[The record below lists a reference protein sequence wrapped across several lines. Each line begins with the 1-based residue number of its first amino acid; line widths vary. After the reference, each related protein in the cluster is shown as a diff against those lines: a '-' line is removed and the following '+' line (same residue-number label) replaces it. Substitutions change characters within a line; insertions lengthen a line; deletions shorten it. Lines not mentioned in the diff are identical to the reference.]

1 MKIEYE
7 KTAFFKYAFSFN
19 INPEV
24 IDYCRYL
31 KDIYGWKQFN
41 YHDGKWRFND
51 MTIGI
56 EIKKKFPNTTIDQSV
71 IIDYAF
77 AEMNIEERKKRDT
90 EAIRLKTATVSSLKI
105 LGLKHDLYNYQ
116 KVGVEF
122 FINSGG
128 RAINADQMGC
138 GKSVQSLA
146 YITYTNK
153 KALII
158 CPASVKYSWE
168 NEIIKWTK
176 LKYEI
181 VTSKSSKNIFKKKVD
196 IFVINYDIIIKFYKE
211 ILNAGIECVVVDEF
225 TFIKNNRAI
234 RTKVVKKIASQISSV
249 LLLSGTPMLSRPV
262 ELFNAL
268 NIIDPFTWND
278 FVGYTKRYCNGHQGR
293 FGWDANGATNI
304 DELKERISKYFI
316 RRIKSEILPDLP
328 EKIFINRPVELPV
341 EWQEKYS
348 MAINRF
354 SEFLR
359 KVRGKEKIDIIK
371 SLQAEKLVK
380 LGELRQLTTMGKIDE
395 AEAIIRQ
402 TIDNGEK
409 ILVFSCYNTPLEIL
423 HKKFKNHSVLL
434 IGKTSEEDRREAI
447 DIFQGNEK
455 INIFF
460 GGTQSAGIGIT
471 LTAATNVLFIDYS
484 WTPADHAQAIDRI
497 HRPGQKAAY
506 VTIYNLYAKG
516 TIDEY
521 MTKTLERKQILFDRL
536 IEGKQTSKR
545 STNKSMINDVLRMI
559 EKKAHEELFEKHSA

>member
-1 MKIEYE
+1 
-7 KTAFFKYAFSFN
+7 
-19 INPEV
+19 
-24 IDYCRYL
+24 
-31 KDIYGWKQFN
+31 
-41 YHDGKWRFND
+41 
-51 MTIGI
+51 
-56 EIKKKFPNTTIDQSV
+56 
-71 IIDYAF
+71 
-77 AEMNIEERKKRDT
+77 
-90 EAIRLKTATVSSLKI
+90 
-105 LGLKHDLYNYQ
+105 
-116 KVGVEF
+116 
-122 FINSGG
+122 
-128 RAINADQMGC
+128 
-138 GKSVQSLA
+138 
-146 YITYTNK
+146 
-153 KALII
+153 
-158 CPASVKYSWE
+158 
-168 NEIIKWTK
+168 
-176 LKYEI
+176 
-181 VTSKSSKNIFKKKVD
+181 
-196 IFVINYDIIIKFYKE
+196 
-211 ILNAGIECVVVDEF
+211 
-225 TFIKNNRAI
+225 
-234 RTKVVKKIASQISSV
+234 
-249 LLLSGTPMLSRPV
+249 
-262 ELFNAL
+262 
-268 NIIDPFTWND
+268 
-278 FVGYTKRYCNGHQGR
+278 
-293 FGWDANGATNI
+293 
-304 DELKERISKYFI
+304 LKERISKYFI

-402 TIDNGEK
+402 TIDDGGK